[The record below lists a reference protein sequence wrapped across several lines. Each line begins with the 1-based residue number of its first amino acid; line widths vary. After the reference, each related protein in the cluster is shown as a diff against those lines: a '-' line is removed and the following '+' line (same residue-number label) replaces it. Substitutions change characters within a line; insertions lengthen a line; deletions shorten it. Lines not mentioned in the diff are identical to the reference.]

1 MAIGR
6 LGFYQHSC
14 AHNQTQTIQQIQV
27 ISPGLAPVWSILRGC
42 IRALLTQQQVLIARE
57 GAVSAMMRKKTG
69 AVNSDD
75 FSDVF

>member
-1 MAIGR
+1 MSPSP
-6 LGFYQHSC
+6 L
-14 AHNQTQTIQQIQV
+14 
-27 ISPGLAPVWSILRGC
+27 PGLAPVWSILRGC